1 MDFDQLEIFLEVA
14 RLSSFSRAAEKRFR
28 TQPAIS
34 SQIRAL
40 EEEVGARL
48 LDRSGGRVSLTASG
62 KFFFKYA
69 EETLERRKIILN
81 EIAETERVP
90 RGEIVVGANE
100 GTCLHILPEVFAQ
113 FKRDYPNVSVNIKRS
128 DYARILDSVL
138 ENVVD
143 FGVVSLPVTDNRLEA
158 QMIHRDELV
167 VITAPHHPLAAK
179 KTVTVV
185 EVSIFPLV
193 LPKLGHTRDAL
204 DALFYD
210 HHVKPKLAME
220 LDSSELLKRFV
231 AADVGVGFIARS
243 NIEEDIRAKALVAIT
258 LADAQIRR
266 DLALVF
272 RKDKSLSRAAK
283 AFMEIAVKEKNF
295 PPSAVGKQSTRGQ
308 PAANDAYKL
317 VAVKVKGTSRYTDQE
332 ILAASGLQIGQPAAD
347 GDFKEAVRRLGDS
360 GMFSEVLY
368 SYTASGTGVKIE
380 LQLADTADTKLVP
393 ARFENFVWFSDSE
406 LLKELQTRVPLF
418 KQLLPLSGNLP
429 DRLSEALQALLT
441 DRHFPGR
448 VDFLRSAP
456 EQDAPLD

>member
-62 KFFFKYA
+62 KLFFKYA
-69 EETLERRKIILN
+69 EETLERRKTILN

-100 GTCLHILPEVFAQ
+100 GTCLHILPGVFAQ
-113 FKRDYPNVSVNIKRS
+113 FKRDYPNVAVNIKRS
-128 DYARILDSVL
+128 DYARILDSIL

-143 FGVVSLPVTDNRLEA
+143 FGVISLPVNDNRLEA

-167 VITAPHHPLAAK
+167 VITSPKHPLAAK
-179 KTVTVV
+179 KTVTVS
-185 EVSIFPLV
+185 EVATYPLV

-204 DALFYD
+204 NALFYD
-210 HHVKPKLAME
+210 HHLKPQVAME

-231 AADVGVGFIARS
+231 AADVGIGFIPRS
-243 NIEEDIRAKALVAIT
+243 NIEQDIRAKALVAIT
-258 LADAQIRR
+258 LADLQIRR

-295 PPSAVGKQSTRGQ
+295 PTTAAGK
-308 PAANDAYKL
+308 
-317 VAVKVKGTSRYTDQE
+317 
-332 ILAASGLQIGQPAAD
+332 
-347 GDFKEAVRRLGDS
+347 
-360 GMFSEVLY
+360 
-368 SYTASGTGVKIE
+368 
-380 LQLADTADTKLVP
+380 
-393 ARFENFVWFSDSE
+393 
-406 LLKELQTRVPLF
+406 
-418 KQLLPLSGNLP
+418 
-429 DRLSEALQALLT
+429 
-441 DRHFPGR
+441 
-448 VDFLRSAP
+448 RSK
-456 EQDAPLD
+456 

>member
-62 KFFFKYA
+62 KLFFKYA
-69 EETLERRKIILN
+69 EETLERRKTILN

-100 GTCLHILPEVFAQ
+100 GTCLHILPGVFAQ
-113 FKRDYPNVSVNIKRS
+113 FKRDYPNVAVNIRRS
-128 DYARILDSVL
+128 DYARILDSIL

-143 FGVVSLPVTDNRLEA
+143 FGVVSLPVNDNRLEA

-167 VITAPHHPLAAK
+167 VITSPKHPLAAK
-179 KTVTVV
+179 KSVTVS
-185 EVSIFPLV
+185 EVATYPLV
-193 LPKLGHTRDAL
+193 LPKTGHTRDAL

-210 HHVKPKLAME
+210 HHLKPQVAME

-231 AADVGVGFIARS
+231 AADVGVGFIPRS
-243 NIEEDIRAKALVAIT
+243 NVEQDIRAKALAAIA
-258 LADAQIRR
+258 LADVQIRR

-272 RKDKSLSRAAK
+272 RKDKALSRAAK

-295 PPSAVGKQSTRGQ
+295 SAATGK
-308 PAANDAYKL
+308 
-317 VAVKVKGTSRYTDQE
+317 
-332 ILAASGLQIGQPAAD
+332 
-347 GDFKEAVRRLGDS
+347 
-360 GMFSEVLY
+360 
-368 SYTASGTGVKIE
+368 
-380 LQLADTADTKLVP
+380 
-393 ARFENFVWFSDSE
+393 
-406 LLKELQTRVPLF
+406 
-418 KQLLPLSGNLP
+418 
-429 DRLSEALQALLT
+429 
-441 DRHFPGR
+441 
-448 VDFLRSAP
+448 RSK
-456 EQDAPLD
+456 